1 MNRFG
6 IQPGDAF
13 GRYRVIEEAGRG
25 GMATVLKVEDT
36 RDGAIRALKILMPSS
51 QDQEARSRF
60 DAEFEVLSKL
70 SHPNITQ
77 VFEAGSHDSHAFFVM
92 EMVDGHD
99 LREELA
105 VWKVLP
111 HLERFQKVELVL
123 EQLVKALS
131 YVHDRGLVHRD
142 VTPGNIMVTRNGEV
156 KLMDFGVVKTPG
168 AELTAVGEMVGT
180 VAYMAPEQIR
190 GDPVDARTDL
200 YSLGTVL
207 YLMLTGRRPFNART
221 LAGYLDKHLNLLPRP
236 PRDVEP
242 FVPTHLNDV
251 CMRLLAKD
259 PAERFGSA
267 NHLLNVL
274 DLRQAGLEEI
284 NLKNW
289 PPRLVGRQREQAALR
304 EAVISL
310 SAGRGGVVLLE
321 GKTGYGKGRL
331 LSEAL
336 IRAEEQAIPVAR
348 GNCYKDREYSGF
360 HGVFQE
366 LVPKDVSVPAVL
378 ESTFRHGESQ
388 GPIEPY
394 AVHVAFRELL
404 SGMLPR
410 IVIIDNVQSADRGTM
425 EMLLYLLRNCREL
438 KKEPILFL
446 LGRLPHFEDNDFLGH
461 LVDDESKGVECLY
474 LSPLGATDVEE
485 LLSQLIKD
493 SESSRRLA
501 RRLHREGEGNPY
513 FIAEMIRG
521 LVEEGII
528 FKDESGQYRLSIGLE
543 EITRTNLPLPTNIRE
558 ALRERIEPL
567 SGRAKHIACMV
578 ALCRQETSIELLLEA
593 LARSEDQVM
602 DCIEELVDAGVLRQ
616 RSVGSEEFFE
626 LARPRLQ
633 DLLVEDLPP
642 RERARMHR
650 QLGTAMEKLYRHRLT
665 AVLAPLSRHFEL
677 GHVPAKAYPYMI
689 RAGQRLCDRAFM
701 PEALEFFI
709 RALAL
714 EAEARDFM
722 VLDEAD
728 RRLVDLLLL
737 HGQVLEHMGQW
748 REAGSALERADRLA
762 RQLDGARLQSRTAE
776 ALGNFYRRNL
786 RIEDALTHLT
796 EALLL
801 ADQVSDQRLRVAP
814 LYGLGS
820 IYWSQERL
828 EDARQHYLNSLT
840 VAGAIDDERYLGMG
854 YNGLG
859 LVAICRGQST
869 EARKYLEQAA
879 QIMERVGLLGNL
891 SITRVNLVELSHCT
905 GNLRKGLQLAD
916 KTVANAREVSHPLG
930 VALGLRYRA
939 IILTDLGRFS
949 EAMENASEA
958 IRLCQELGDPEDE
971 LGALVASVRVP
982 LAQRKFLEALPIIE
996 RCKPLLEEYDVEGY
1010 GPLLWAW
1017 QGLCLAE
1024 QGKPEEALAA
1034 LTEADNAPSRSWPH
1048 QQVRFHLVRGRVLA
1062 EAGRRAD
1069 ALEEIELALRGADSA
1084 GYRLYSLKAHQLIAS
1099 ISESKAVVS
1108 LHSRIASNL
1117 SRSLAA
1123 NLSRDDAKVFLSL
1136 YDSLGKT
1143 NEVD

>member
-13 GRYRVIEEAGRG
+13 GHYRVIEEAGRG

-70 SHPNITQ
+70 SHPNITR
-77 VFEAGSHDSHAFFVM
+77 VFEAGSQDSHAFFVM
-92 EMVDGHD
+92 ELVDGHD
-99 LREELA
+99 LRVELEH
-105 VWKVLP
+105 WKGLSHP
-111 HLERFQKVELVL
+111 ERFLKIESLLV
-123 EQLVKALS
+123 QLVSALA

-142 VTPGNIMVTRNGEV
+142 VAPGNIMITQDGGV

-168 AELTAVGEMVGT
+168 ADLTAVGEMVGT

-190 GDPVDARTDL
+190 GDPVDARADL

-242 FVPTHLNDV
+242 FVPAHLNDV
-251 CMRLLAKD
+251 CMRLLAKN
-259 PAERFGSA
+259 PAERFGSS

-274 DLRQAGLEEI
+274 DRRQAGLKAI
-284 NLKNW
+284 NLKKW

-304 EAVISL
+304 EAVIGL
-310 SAGRGGVVLLE
+310 AAGKGAVVLLE
-321 GKTGYGKGRL
+321 GMTGYGKARL
-331 LSEAL
+331 LEEVL
-336 IRAEEQAIPVAR
+336 LRAEELGLPVAR
-348 GNCYKDREYSGF
+348 GNCSEGREYGGF
-360 HGVFQE
+360 HGVLQE
-366 LVPKDVSVPAVL
+366 LSPGEEPLALVL

-388 GPIEPY
+388 GPVEPY

-404 SGMLPR
+404 SDALPQ
-410 IVIIDNVQSADRGTM
+410 IVIVDNLQLADRGTKD
-425 EMLLYLLRNCREL
+425 MLLYLLRNCREL
-438 KKEPILFL
+438 NKEPVLFL
-446 LGRLPHFEDNDFLGH
+446 LGRLPLFEGNDFLGE
-461 LVDDESKGVECLY
+461 LIDDESKGLECLY
-474 LSPLGATDVEE
+474 LSPLGPTDVEE
-485 LLSQLIKD
+485 LLSQLIED

-521 LVEEGII
+521 LVEEGVI
-528 FKDESGQYRLSIGLE
+528 FRNEEDHYCLGLSLE
-543 EITRTNLPLPTNIRE
+543 EITRTSLPLPSNIRE

-567 SGRAKHIACMV
+567 SSRAKHIAQML

-593 LARSEDQVM
+593 LARSEDQVL

-650 QLGTAMEKLYRHRLT
+650 QLGTAMEKLYRHRLA

-689 RAGQRLCDRAFM
+689 RAGQRLCERAFM
-701 PEALEFFI
+701 PEAQEFFN

-714 EAEARDFM
+714 EGEARDFM

-737 HGQVLEHMGQW
+737 RGQVLEHMGQW
-748 REAGSALERADRLA
+748 RQACSALEKADQMA
-762 RQLDGARLQSRTAE
+762 RQLDGSRLQSRTAE
-776 ALGNFYRRNL
+776 ALGNFYRRNQ
-786 RIEDALTHLT
+786 RIEEALTHLT

-801 ADQVSDQRLRVAP
+801 ADQVSDPRLRVAP

-859 LVAICRGQST
+859 LVAICRGQSA

-891 SITRVNLVELSHCT
+891 SITRVNLVELCHCT

-971 LGALVASVRVP
+971 LGALVACIRVP
-982 LAQRKFLEALPIIE
+982 LAQRKYSEALSLIA
-996 RCKPLLEEYDVEGY
+996 RCKPLLKDYDAEGY
-1010 GPLLWAW
+1010 GPLIWAW
-1017 QGLCLAE
+1017 QALCLADL
-1024 QGKPEEALAA
+1024 GKPEEAAIA
-1034 LTEADNAPSRSWPH
+1034 LTEAENAPGRNWPH
-1048 QQVRFHLVRGRVLA
+1048 QQVRFHLVRGRALA

-1069 ALEEIELALRGADSA
+1069 ALKEIDLALREADSA
-1084 GYRLYSLKAHQLIAS
+1084 GYRLYSLKAHELIAS
-1099 ISESKAVVS
+1099 ISESEASVT
-1108 LHSRIASNL
+1108 LHTRIALNL

-1123 NLSRDDAKVFLSL
+1123 NLSREDAKVFLSL
-1136 YDSLGKT
+1136 YAKT
-1143 NEVD
+1143 EST